1 MTFDCSDIF
10 DTEPITE
17 KVLTKKKEN
26 MVMSPKK

>member
-17 KVLTKKKEN
+17 KVLTKKGEHGN
-26 MVMSPKK
+26 VS